1 MSIEKIPNLTTDIND
16 TPYIKAFDE
25 FRNSREYNTIIDGFL
40 VSIIIFGQFDSHSID
55 LEFRVQGKPINT
67 INKRLNTKNKR
78 RPREAGKYNFLVA
91 DNSIKDQLNKIIS
104 TISSKITS
112 DTKGVITDS
121 DKELI
126 NKKVYMDIMMSPFY
140 SKLFKSKIQRSEK
153 EGSLDFF
160 KTTLI
165 LPLSKSIIKNLFGDY
180 DSIESID
187 ELQKIV
193 KILKD
198 IQKELKKEK
207 INENRLDDPVN
218 HQLNDKYFNTCKKML
233 DNFLEAIIKEIHTLI
248 GKQKEEKAE
257 IFGALTRSQTY
268 KQSPN
273 TTLPPSENP
282 SQPQQTLTQKEI
294 TREEVIQKEVNDV
307 LNKLNIEKSVYE
319 NINKNGNYDS
329 FLNILKQ
336 TKELFNK
343 YKDNINENRKAEIL
357 EKLKSSRSNLIQ
369 QRDSL
374 QKSHNQ
380 QNANIRISNSH
391 IHNKAHKTNEL
402 KDDDMYRRNIS
413 RIDTLSAD
421 IKYLINIIDN
431 KDK

>member
-1 MSIEKIPNLTTDIND
+1 MSIEKIPNLPTNIND

-25 FRNSREYNTIIDGFL
+25 FRNSRDYRDSINTFIVNTIELRQISNQIELISFYDKKER
-40 VSIIIFGQFDSHSID
+40 Q
-55 LEFRVQGKPINT
+55 
-67 INKRLNTKNKR
+67 
-78 RPREAGKYNFLVA
+78 YNFIQRYLI
-91 DNSIKDQLNKIIS
+91 IKYELNQLIS
-104 TISSKITS
+104 KISSQITS
-112 DTKGVITDS
+112 NTEGVIKDS

-126 NKKVYMDIMMSPFY
+126 YKKVSIDIMMFLFY
-140 SKLFKSKIQRSEK
+140 TNLFNLPIDLDIKKRWLVFFEK
-153 EGSLDFF
+153 NV
-160 KTTLI
+160 I

-180 DSIESID
+180 DSIKSID
-187 ELQKIV
+187 ELKKIEN
-193 KILKD
+193 ILKD
-198 IQKELKKEK
+198 IQEELKKLN
-207 INENRLDDPVN
+207 INKNLFNKPN
-218 HQLNDKYFNTCKKML
+218 KYQLNVKDFKEFKNIS
-233 DNFLEAIIKEIHTLI
+233 DNILEYMIKEIHTRI
-248 GKQKEEKAE
+248 GKIKEYKEKA
-257 IFGALTRSQTY
+257 FNALRKSQKQ
-268 KQSPN
+268 KQSLKINSP
-273 TTLPPSENP
+273 TRIIRPT
-282 SQPQQTLTQKEI
+282 QPHKTLTQKEI

-357 EKLKSSRSNLIQ
+357 EKLKSSRSNFIQ

-391 IHNKAHKTNEL
+391 IHNKVHKTNEL

>member
-1 MSIEKIPNLTTDIND
+1 MSIEKISNLTTNIND

-25 FRNSREYNTIIDGFL
+25 FRNSREYRDSINTFIVNTIELHQISNQIELISFHDKKER
-40 VSIIIFGQFDSHSID
+40 Q
-55 LEFRVQGKPINT
+55 
-67 INKRLNTKNKR
+67 
-78 RPREAGKYNFLVA
+78 YNFIQRYLI
-91 DNSIKDQLNKIIS
+91 IKYELNQLIS
-104 TISSKITS
+104 KISSKITS
-112 DTKGVITDS
+112 NTEGVIKDS

-126 NKKVYMDIMMSPFY
+126 YKKVSIDIMMFLFY
-140 SKLFKSKIQRSEK
+140 TNLFNLPIDLDIKKRW
-153 EGSLDFF
+153 LDFF
-160 KTTLI
+160 KKNVI

-180 DSIESID
+180 DSIKSID
-187 ELQKIV
+187 ELKKIV
-193 KILKD
+193 NILKD
-198 IQKELKKEK
+198 IQNELRKLN
-207 INENRLDDPVN
+207 INKNLFNKPN
-218 HQLNDKYFNTCKKML
+218 KYQLNVQDFKEFKNIS
-233 DNFLEAIIKEIHTLI
+233 DNILEYMIKEIHTRI
-248 GKQKEEKAE
+248 GKIKEDKEKAFE
-257 IFGALTRSQTY
+257 VLRKSERQKKQKPKTTYSTTRIKT
-268 KQSPN
+268 SP
-273 TTLPPSENP
+273 
-282 SQPQQTLTQKEI
+282 QPQQTLTQKEI
-294 TREEVIQKEVNDV
+294 TQEEIIQKEVNDV

-357 EKLKSSRSNLIQ
+357 EKLKSSRSNFIQ

-391 IHNKAHKTNEL
+391 IHNKVHKTNEL